1 MNVSGLSW
9 NARAGLREVSMALE
23 TSGSS
28 SFGEQSK
35 ACSQSLNVR
44 NHALT
49 NAGNDM
55 LLNRCCASLKRNCFG
70 KSKNRVLT
78 IGESTFF
85 NIHQDPLGCYARNSK
100 CRICALT
107 IGEETIFEISAL
119 QLV

>member
-1 MNVSGLSW
+1 MHRFELFEADSHPI
-9 NARAGLREVSMALE
+9 EILE
-23 TSGSS
+23 LFQSYSIAQGSR
-28 SFGEQSK
+28 

-49 NAGNDM
+49 NAGNDI
-55 LLNRCCASLKRNCFG
+55 LLNRCCASPKRDCSG

-85 NIHQDPLGCYARNSK
+85 NIHQDSLGCYTRNSK
-100 CRICALT
+100 CRIRALT
-107 IGEETIFEISAL
+107 IGEETIFENAAW